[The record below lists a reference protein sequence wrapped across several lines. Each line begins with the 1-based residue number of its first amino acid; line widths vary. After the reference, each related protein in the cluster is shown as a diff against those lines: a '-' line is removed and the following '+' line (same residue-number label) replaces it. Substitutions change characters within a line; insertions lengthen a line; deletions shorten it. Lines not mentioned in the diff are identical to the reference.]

1 MGCIIYSPQWLR
13 TFLCSLVGRVD
24 YILTLAWG
32 FRRCIGVARF
42 DRQGNAK
49 AFTSWNE
56 QQTGSTFSF
65 LYIPQSILN
74 NALKE
79 TEG

>member
-1 MGCIIYSPQWLR
+1 MASDISM
-13 TFLCSLVGRVD
+13 FVGREGRLYTYTSVGLSALLVSTD
-24 YILTLAWG
+24 RAM
-32 FRRCIGVARF
+32 RRP
-42 DRQGNAK
+42 
-49 AFTSWNE
+49 SHPWNE